1 VISRTRTQHLQ
12 MIVTFMSMFGVFY
25 FTHTQMIHVEHHQLF
40 HAPGARSE
48 EQGGE
53 GGEGLQSGAQDGLHA
68 AVSPHGDASS
78 TTSSTVTAAS
88 SRPASATP
96 SAASGGGLPG
106 SGGQRTA
113 TEASAAASAKEALM
127 CALNLQALEQLVA
140 LGEEG
145 VCSWEDIE
153 DDFDFNALAWVHVQ
167 GVVQKTR
174 TPLVILSLLDREG
187 TLVAWIVPAEAE
199 RGTKS
204 VKMVLMEKRPELC
217 ALVRSWADV
226 PALLSTMRRPRQG
239 SDARPPPPSHA
250 PAAAAGEHERDTEES
265 GGNEGGG
272 EESNVLRVLYDVC
285 WKDIAALVQ
294 SWQHVRLVVHGELL
308 LVPWGDLQDST
319 GSRLA
324 DRHIISV
331 EPCLK
336 GLINLLDN
344 LAPDSAAAGRAGSA
358 VAGLRVDQALGSL
371 RVGAPDG
378 TGLVVAAPRSMR
390 DEQDSWMHVSAQ
402 ERRDHCQEAEEDKLM
417 AASLAPLPRPAPPAG
432 SNGAGGGLAQ
442 SQDAVQEGLDNP
454 PPGGW
459 LPRGQAAAPGAG
471 AHAPSGGGSSS
482 CGDGGEDSTSARPPA
497 AVAASRDAD
506 RDAEAREREA
516 ELGEKVELGEDA
528 MEASAVV
535 ASLKAV
541 GMQVSARRAG
551 QGGARGRRE
560 TFGVIGERHFV
571 SSSYFAITVSL
582 CWETKCVGT
591 RARACLSCMRCME
604 TRRSRRLRATTGGCA
619 GQSAV
624 RRVRLSQCGASGLSA
639 RAVDSLRWSLP
650 PQVLVYHSLA
660 RLCTRALSR

>member
-1 VISRTRTQHLQ
+1 MISRTRTQHLQ

-48 EQGGE
+48 EQ

-272 EESNVLRVLYDVC
+272 
-285 WKDIAALVQ
+285 
-294 SWQHVRLVVHGELL
+294 
-308 LVPWGDLQDST
+308 
-319 GSRLA
+319 
-324 DRHIISV
+324 
-331 EPCLK
+331 
-336 GLINLLDN
+336 
-344 LAPDSAAAGRAGSA
+344 
-358 VAGLRVDQALGSL
+358 
-371 RVGAPDG
+371 
-378 TGLVVAAPRSMR
+378 
-390 DEQDSWMHVSAQ
+390 
-402 ERRDHCQEAEEDKLM
+402 
-417 AASLAPLPRPAPPAG
+417 
-432 SNGAGGGLAQ
+432 
-442 SQDAVQEGLDNP
+442 
-454 PPGGW
+454 
-459 LPRGQAAAPGAG
+459 
-471 AHAPSGGGSSS
+471 
-482 CGDGGEDSTSARPPA
+482 
-497 AVAASRDAD
+497 
-506 RDAEAREREA
+506 
-516 ELGEKVELGEDA
+516 
-528 MEASAVV
+528 
-535 ASLKAV
+535 
-541 GMQVSARRAG
+541 RRA
-551 QGGARGRRE
+551 
-560 TFGVIGERHFV
+560 T
-571 SSSYFAITVSL
+571 
-582 CWETKCVGT
+582 C
-591 RARACLSCMRCME
+591 
-604 TRRSRRLRATTGGCA
+604 
-619 GQSAV
+619 
-624 RRVRLSQCGASGLSA
+624 
-639 RAVDSLRWSLP
+639 
-650 PQVLVYHSLA
+650 
-660 RLCTRALSR
+660 